1 MQKLQEQMVNCW
13 SAGLID
19 TIKLSFWF
27 MWLPS
32 TRGDTSNLSNSTY
45 TQSYSSFKTQ
55 ESDAAEYLKQKFQE
69 ICSNSSKLVWRA
81 IWFRHRSCVLNVF
94 KLLELEFANSWMV
107 WRRTLETLK
116 SRIWFKEL
124 QIEFERCKKRHFLEC
139 LKQRSHPC
147 ESQQEL

>member
-13 SAGLID
+13 SARCHQTFFLVSVVAVHSWWHLKSFQQYIHPKLLI
-19 TIKLSFWF
+19 F
-27 MWLPS
+27 
-32 TRGDTSNLSNSTY
+32 
-45 TQSYSSFKTQ
+45 Q